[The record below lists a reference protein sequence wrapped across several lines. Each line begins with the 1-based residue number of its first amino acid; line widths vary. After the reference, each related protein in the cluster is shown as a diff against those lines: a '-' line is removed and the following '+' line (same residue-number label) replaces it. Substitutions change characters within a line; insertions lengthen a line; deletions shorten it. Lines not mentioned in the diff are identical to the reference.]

1 MSYEVLARKYRPSN
15 FEEVVGQ
22 SHIIQAITNSIASN
36 KIHQAYI
43 FSGTRGVGKTTLA
56 RILSKC
62 LNCLSSDK
70 PVTKPCDSCT
80 VCDEIKTGRHLDFLE
95 IDAASKTGVDDMRE
109 LLDTV
114 QYKPSSG
121 RYKIYLIDEVHMLST
136 SSFNALLKTLEE
148 PPAHVIFIFATT
160 DPEKIPKTVQSR
172 CLQLNLKTINR
183 DNLETHLQ
191 NVVNSEK
198 IQHDKNSLALIS
210 DSAQGSVRDALT
222 LLDQSIAHGNGAL
235 NEADVKALLGTID
248 GSLVYELIDA
258 VVGGEAEKAFNIFY
272 KIEELTPEYEN
283 VLKHI
288 ISFIHKVS
296 LEQALKNSNKEPVRS
311 IAQSVDK
318 EFIQLIYEI
327 AVNSYSKFSIHPN
340 PKEALEICILRMLA
354 FNPLASIHDKTKSS
368 NETVSEKKNLIQP
381 VSSSKETVSVE
392 IKNNIAEPV
401 LKKSPAQIQP
411 LKILSNHDW
420 IAFFRELE
428 MSVFVKNYY
437 GNFTFLKMEGSEIY
451 LGGDLKRN
459 DIPLNVKKEF
469 EDICTEA
476 FKTKIIIKLE
486 QSITTDGPLQQ
497 EEKENKPSYIAQA
510 ISRGYDCEVDFWFVE
525 GKFALGHDKPQYDI
539 PIEFIESYIDTYGYI
554 VRTMTLCPS

>member
-248 GSLVYELIDA
+248 DSLVYELIDA

-296 LEQALKNSNKEPVRS
+296 LEQVLKNSNKEPVRS

-401 LKKSPAQIQP
+401 LKESPAQIQQ

-469 EDICTEA
+469 ENICTEA

-497 EEKENKPSYIAQA
+497 EEKENKVKQENAEDNIKNNESIKN
-510 ISRGYDCEVDFWFVE
+510 FMT
-525 GKFALGHDKPQYDI
+525 KFDATIKEKSIKPI
-539 PIEFIESYIDTYGYI
+539 N
-554 VRTMTLCPS
+554 

>member
-22 SHIIQAITNSIASN
+22 PHIIQAIINSIASN

-80 VCDEIKTGRHLDFLE
+80 VCDEIKNGRHLDFLE

-148 PPAHVIFIFATT
+148 PPSHVIFIFATT

-183 DNLETHLQ
+183 DNLEAHLQ
-191 NVVNSEK
+191 NVINSEK
-198 IQHDKNSLALIS
+198 IKHDKNSLALIS

-248 GSLVYELIDA
+248 DSLVSELIGA
-258 VVGGEAEKAFNIFY
+258 VVNGEAEKAFNIFY

-296 LEQALKNSNKEPVRS
+296 LEQVLKSSNKETIRNM
-311 IAQSVDK
+311 AQSVDK

-354 FNPLASIHDKTKSS
+354 FNPLASIHDKTKSP
-368 NETVSEKKNLIQP
+368 NETLSEKKNLTQP
-381 VSSSKETVSVE
+381 VSSSNKTESFE
-392 IKNNIAEPV
+392 IKQNIIEPEV
-401 LKKSPAQIQP
+401 KPSSAQPQS
-411 LKILSNHDW
+411 LKILSNQDW
-420 IAFFRELE
+420 IAFFRELK

-437 GNFTFLKMEGSEIY
+437 GNFTFLKMKNNEIY
-451 LGGDLKRN
+451 LGGDLEKN

-469 EDICTEA
+469 ENICTEA
-476 FKTKIIIKLE
+476 FKAKIVIKLE
-486 QSITTDGPLQQ
+486 QSITTEGPLQH
-497 EEKENKPSYIAQA
+497 EEKENKIKQEKAEDNIKNNDA
-510 ISRGYDCEVDFWFVE
+510 IKNFMT
-525 GKFALGHDKPQYDI
+525 KFDATIKEKSIKPI
-539 PIEFIESYIDTYGYI
+539 N
-554 VRTMTLCPS
+554 

>member
-22 SHIIQAITNSIASN
+22 PHIIQAIVNSIASN

-62 LNCLSSDK
+62 LNCLSSEE
-70 PVTKPCDSCT
+70 PVTKPCDKCT
-80 VCDEIKTGRHLDFLE
+80 VCDEIKNGRHLDFLE

-148 PPAHVIFIFATT
+148 PPPHVIFIFATT

-172 CLQLNLKTINR
+172 CLQLNLKTINK
-183 DNLETHLQ
+183 DDLEMHLQ
-191 NVVNSEK
+191 NVINSEQ
-198 IQHDKNSLALIS
+198 IEHDKNSLSLIS
-210 DSAQGSVRDALT
+210 ESAQGSVRDALT
-222 LLDQSIAHGNGAL
+222 LLDQSIAHGNGSL
-235 NEADVKALLGTID
+235 KEEDVKELLGTID
-248 GSLVYELIDA
+248 DSLISDLIDA
-258 VVGGEAEKAFNIFY
+258 VVSGDAENTFNIFY

-296 LEQALKNSNKEPVRS
+296 LEQALQNSNNEPIKI
-311 IAQSVDK
+311 IAQAVDR

-340 PKEALEICILRMLA
+340 PKEALEICLLRMLA
-354 FNPLASIHDKTKSS
+354 FNPLASIHDKSKLTNESLKEKKKLNKPPSNQKKDLSTKSS
-368 NETVSEKKNLIQP
+368 KVSIEQK
-381 VSSSKETVSVE
+381 VE
-392 IKNNIAEPV
+392 
-401 LKKSPAQIQP
+401 KSPSTNNL
-411 LKILSNHDW
+411 LKIESNQDW
-420 IAFFRELE
+420 ITFFRTLK

-437 GNFTFLKMEGSEIY
+437 GNFIFIKIENNEIY
-451 LGGDLKRN
+451 LGGDLEKYQ
-459 DIPLNVKKEF
+459 IPPNVEKEF
-469 EDICTEA
+469 ENICSEA
-476 FKTKIIIKLE
+476 FKVNMKIKLE
-486 QSITTDGPLQQ
+486 HSNINDGPLQQ
-497 EEKENKPSYIAQA
+497 EEQENIAKQSNAEDSINNNDSIKNFMTKFDATLKEKSIKP
-510 ISRGYDCEVDFWFVE
+510 VN
-525 GKFALGHDKPQYDI
+525 
-539 PIEFIESYIDTYGYI
+539 
-554 VRTMTLCPS
+554 

>member
-248 GSLVYELIDA
+248 DSLVYELIDA

-296 LEQALKNSNKEPVRS
+296 LEQVLKNSNKEPVRS

-327 AVNSYSKFSIHPN
+327 PVNSYSKFSIHPN

-469 EDICTEA
+469 ENICTEA

-497 EEKENKPSYIAQA
+497 EEKENKVKQENAEDNIKNNESIKN
-510 ISRGYDCEVDFWFVE
+510 FMT
-525 GKFALGHDKPQYDI
+525 KFDATIKEKSIKPI
-539 PIEFIESYIDTYGYI
+539 N
-554 VRTMTLCPS
+554 

>member
-248 GSLVYELIDA
+248 DSLVYELIDA

-296 LEQALKNSNKEPVRS
+296 LEQVLKNSNKEPVRS

-381 VSSSKETVSVE
+381 VSSSKENVSVE
-392 IKNNIAEPV
+392 IKNNIAEPA
-401 LKKSPAQIQP
+401 LKKSPAQIQL
-411 LKILSNHDW
+411 LKILFNHDW

-469 EDICTEA
+469 ENICTEA

-497 EEKENKPSYIAQA
+497 EEKENKVKQENAEDNIKNNESIKN
-510 ISRGYDCEVDFWFVE
+510 FMT
-525 GKFALGHDKPQYDI
+525 KFDATIKEKSIKPI
-539 PIEFIESYIDTYGYI
+539 N
-554 VRTMTLCPS
+554 